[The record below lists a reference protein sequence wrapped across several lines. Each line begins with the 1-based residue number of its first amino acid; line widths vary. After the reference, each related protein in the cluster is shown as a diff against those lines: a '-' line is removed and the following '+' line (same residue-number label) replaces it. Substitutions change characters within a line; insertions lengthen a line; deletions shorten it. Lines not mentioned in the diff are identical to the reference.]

1 MLEHFRDHKL
11 CSVSPFPLFFPWSV
25 VLCWLWSQFHWAPQQ
40 QNKCP
45 GFHGTG
51 QKRPHGLRTP
61 SQARRCLFVG
71 RESNVLPRLQGR
83 GHLLAKFPHRL
94 KWFRAPKPD
103 FTLNLEVNKKIGHL
117 LVRYKNW
124 GFCGTICLYKTP
136 FWSNGTSINWFVW
149 NYYREHQGPPSV
161 IFVIL

>member
-11 CSVSPFPLFFPWSV
+11 CSVFPFPLFFPWSV
-25 VLCWLWSQFHWAPQQ
+25 VLCLLWSQFHWALQQ
-40 QNKCP
+40 QQECT

-51 QKRPHGLRTP
+51 QKRPPVALTP
-61 SQARRCLFVG
+61 SPARRCLFVG
-71 RESNVLPRLQGR
+71 PERKVLPCLQGR

-103 FTLNLEVNKKIGHL
+103 FTLNLEVNTKIGHL

-124 GFCGTICLYKTP
+124 GSCGTICLYKTH
-136 FWSNGTSINWFVW
+136 FWPKCTSVHQIVW
-149 NYYREHQGPPSV
+149 NDCREHLEPPTV
-161 IFVIL
+161 FLIIL